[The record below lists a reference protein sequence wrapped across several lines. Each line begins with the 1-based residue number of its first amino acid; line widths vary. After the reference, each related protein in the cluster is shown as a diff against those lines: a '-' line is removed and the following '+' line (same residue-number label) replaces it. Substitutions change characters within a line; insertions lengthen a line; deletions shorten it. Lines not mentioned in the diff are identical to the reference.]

1 MAWYD
6 EFFKEDYL
14 QIYLPF
20 LTEERTKQEIDF
32 IIEILNLPP
41 GSKILDL
48 ACGFGRHTIPLA
60 KKGYDMTGLDYT
72 EKFIRMAEEKAQKE
86 NLQIEFL
93 VGDMRK
99 IPFENHFAGVIS
111 YFTSF
116 GFFSD
121 EENFEVLKGV
131 SKALKR
137 EGKFLLE
144 IMNRDL
150 LVENFQAKDWH
161 RTEDGT
167 LVLEERNWDLKTGR
181 IKNYVTILDEKG
193 ERKRWFEVRLYTL
206 EELNYLLEKV
216 GLKIIE
222 TYGRKDKTPYSVDSP
237 RMIVLSQKI

>member
-14 QIYLPF
+14 KIYLPF
-20 LTEERTKQEIDF
+20 LTEERTKTDVDF
-32 IIEILNLPP
+32 IIDVLGLSP

-60 KKGYDMTGLDYT
+60 KMGYDMTGLDYT
-72 EKFIRMAEEKAQKE
+72 EKFIQMAEEKAKKE

-121 EENFEVLKGV
+121 EENFEVLRGV
-131 SKALKR
+131 SKALKE

-144 IMNRDL
+144 IMNRDI
-150 LVENFQAKDWH
+150 LVKNFQSKDWH

-167 LVLEERNWDLKTGR
+167 LVLEERNWDLKTGKL
-181 IKNYVTILDEKG
+181 KNSITILDKKG
-193 ERKRWFEVRLYTL
+193 ERERWFEVRLYTL
-206 EELNYLLEKV
+206 DELNYLLEKV

-222 TYGRKDKTPYSVDSP
+222 TYGRKDKSPYKVDSP
-237 RMIVLSQKI
+237 RLIVLSQKI

>member
-1 MAWYD
+1 WYD

-144 IMNRDL
+144 IMNRDF
-150 LVENFQAKDWH
+150 LVKNFRPKNWQ
-161 RTEDGT
+161 RLEDGT
-167 LVLEERNWDLKTGR
+167 LVLEENSLDLMTNR
-181 IKNYVTILDEKG
+181 LKNYKIIIDKKG
-193 ERKRWFEVRLYTL
+193 ERTKWFELRLYTL
-206 EELNYLLEKV
+206 QELVYLLEKV
-216 GLKIIE
+216 GLKVIQ
-222 TYGRKDKTPYSVDSP
+222 TYGKKDKSPYSVDSP

>member
-150 LVENFQAKDWH
+150 LVKNFRPKNWQ
-161 RTEDGT
+161 RLEDGT
-167 LVLEERNWDLKTGR
+167 LVLEENSLDLMTNR
-181 IKNYVTILDEKG
+181 LKNYKIIIDKKG
-193 ERKRWFEVRLYTL
+193 ERTKWFELRLYTL
-206 EELNYLLEKV
+206 QELVYLLEKV
-216 GLKIIE
+216 GLKVIQ
-222 TYGRKDKTPYSVDSP
+222 TYGKKDKSPYSIDSP

>member
-20 LTEERTKQEIDF
+20 LTEERTKQEVDF

-72 EKFIRMAEEKAQKE
+72 EKFIRMAEEKAKKE

-93 VGDMRK
+93 IGDMRK

-144 IMNRDL
+144 IMNRDF
-150 LVENFQAKDWH
+150 LVKNFRPKNWQ
-161 RTEDGT
+161 RLEDGT
-167 LVLEERNWDLKTGR
+167 LVLEENSLDLMTNR
-181 IKNYVTILDEKG
+181 LKNYKIIIDKKG
-193 ERKRWFEVRLYTL
+193 ERTKWFELRLYTL
-206 EELNYLLEKV
+206 QELVYLLEKV
-216 GLKIIE
+216 GLKVIQ
-222 TYGRKDKTPYSVDSP
+222 TYGKKDKSPYSVDSP

>member
-1 MAWYD
+1 
-6 EFFKEDYL
+6 
-14 QIYLPF
+14 
-20 LTEERTKQEIDF
+20 
-32 IIEILNLPP
+32 
-41 GSKILDL
+41 L

-72 EKFIRMAEEKAQKE
+72 EKFIRMAEEKAKE
-86 NLQIEFL
+86 ENIQIEFL

-111 YFTSF
+111 YYTSF

-121 EENFEVLKGV
+121 EENLEVLRGV
-131 SKALKR
+131 SKALKK
-137 EGKFLLE
+137 EGRFLLD
-144 IMNRDL
+144 IMNRDI
-150 LVENFQAKDWH
+150 LVKDFQSKDWH

-167 LVLEERNWDLKTGR
+167 VVLEERNWDLKTGK
-181 IKNYVTILDEKG
+181 IKNHTTILDKKG

-237 RMIVLSQKI
+237 RLIILSQKV

>member
-1 MAWYD
+1 MEWYD

-20 LTEERTKQEIDF
+20 LTEERTKAEVDF
-32 IIEILNLPP
+32 IVEVLDIPA

-72 EKFIRMAEEKAQKE
+72 EKFIQMAEEKAKE
-86 NLQIEFL
+86 ANVQIEFL

-99 IPFENHFAGVIS
+99 IPFENHFVGVIS

-137 EGKFLLE
+137 EGKFLLD
-144 IMNRDL
+144 IMNRDI
-150 LVENFQAKDWH
+150 LVKNFQAKDWE
-161 RTEDGT
+161 RLEDGT

-181 IKNYVTILDEKG
+181 IKNYVTILDKKG
-193 ERKRWFEVRLYTL
+193 ERKRWFDVRLYTL
-206 EELNYLLEKV
+206 DELNYLLEKV

-222 TYGRKDKTPYSVDSP
+222 TYGRKDKSPYKVDSP
-237 RMIVLSQKI
+237 RLIVLSQKI

>member
-20 LTEERTKQEIDF
+20 LTEERTKTDVEF
-32 IIEILNLPP
+32 IVEVLNLAP

-60 KKGYDMTGLDYT
+60 KMGYDMTGLDYT
-72 EKFIRMAEEKAQKE
+72 SQFIQMAEEKAKSE
-86 NLQIEFL
+86 NVQIEFL

-131 SKALKR
+131 SNSLKK
-137 EGKFLLE
+137 EGKFLLD
-144 IMNRDL
+144 IINRDF
-150 LVENFQAKDWH
+150 LVKNFRLKDWEKL
-161 RTEDGT
+161 EDGT
-167 LVLEERNWDLKTGR
+167 LVLEENSLDLMTNRLKNIKT
-181 IKNYVTILDEKG
+181 IIDKKG
-193 ERKRWFEVRLYTL
+193 ERTKWFELRLYTL
-206 EELNYLLEKV
+206 QELVYLLKKAGMQV
-216 GLKIIE
+216 IQ
-222 TYGRKDKTPYSVDSP
+222 TYGKKDKSPYSIDSG
-237 RMIVLSQKI
+237 RMIILSEKI

>member
-1 MAWYD
+1 MAWFD

-20 LTEERTKQEIDF
+20 LTEERTKTDVDF
-32 IIEILNLPP
+32 IAEVLNLPP

-72 EKFIRMAEEKAQKE
+72 EKFIRMAEESAQKE
-86 NLQIEFL
+86 NLRIEFL
-93 VGDMRK
+93 VGDMRR

-111 YFTSF
+111 YYTSF

-121 EENFEVLKGV
+121 EENFEVLRGV
-131 SKALKR
+131 SKALKE

-144 IMNRDL
+144 IMNRDI
-150 LVENFQAKDWH
+150 LVKNFQSKDWH

-167 LVLEERNWDLKTGR
+167 LVLEERNWDLKTGKL
-181 IKNYVTILDEKG
+181 KNYITILDKKG

-216 GLKIIE
+216 GLKIIQA
-222 TYGRKDKTPYSVDSP
+222 YGRKDKTPYSVDSP
-237 RMIVLSQKI
+237 RTIVLSQKI

>member
-1 MAWYD
+1 MSWYD

-14 QIYLPF
+14 QVYVPF
-20 LTEERTKQEIDF
+20 LTEERTKAEVNF
-32 IIEILNLPP
+32 IVEVLNLPV

-72 EKFIRMAEEKAQKE
+72 EKFIRMAEEKARKE

-99 IPFENHFAGVIS
+99 IPFENHFVGIIS

-121 EENFEVLKGV
+121 EENFEVLKVV
-131 SKALKR
+131 SKALKK

-144 IMNRDL
+144 IMNRDI
-150 LVENFQAKDWH
+150 LVKNFQAKDWE
-161 RTEDGT
+161 RLEDGT
-167 LVLEERNWDLKTGR
+167 LVLEERNWDLKTGK
-181 IKNYVTILDEKG
+181 IKNYTTILDKKG

-222 TYGRKDKTPYSVDSP
+222 TYGRKDKTPYLVDSP
-237 RMIVLSQKI
+237 RLIVISQKI

>member
-14 QIYLPF
+14 EIYLPF
-20 LTEERTKQEIDF
+20 LTEERTKAEVDF
-32 IIEILNLPP
+32 IVEILNLPP

-60 KKGYDMTGLDYT
+60 KMGYDMTGLDYT
-72 EKFIRMAEEKAQKE
+72 EKFIQMAEEKAKSG
-86 NLQIEFL
+86 NVQIEFL

-131 SKALKR
+131 SNSLKKG
-137 EGKFLLE
+137 GKFLLD
-144 IMNRDL
+144 IINRDY
-150 LVENFQAKDWH
+150 LVKNLRPKDWD
-161 RTEDGT
+161 RLEDGT
-167 LVLEERNWDLKTGR
+167 LVLEENSLDLMTNR
-181 IKNYVTILDEKG
+181 MKNYKTVIDKKG
-193 ERKRWFEVRLYTL
+193 ERNTWFEIRLYTL
-206 EELNYLLEKV
+206 QELVSLLGKA
-216 GLKIIE
+216 GLKVIQ
-222 TYGRKDKTPYSVDSP
+222 TYGKKDKSPYSIDSF
-237 RMIVLSQKI
+237 RMIILSQKV

>member
-14 QIYLPF
+14 KIYLPF
-20 LTEERTKQEIDF
+20 LTEERTKTDVDF
-32 IIEILNLPP
+32 IIDVLGLSP

-60 KKGYDMTGLDYT
+60 KMGYDMTGLDYT
-72 EKFIRMAEEKAQKE
+72 EKFIQMAEEKAKEE

-111 YFTSF
+111 YYTSF

-137 EGKFLLE
+137 EGKFLLD
-144 IMNRDL
+144 IMNRDIL
-150 LVENFQAKDWH
+150 IKNFQSKDWE
-161 RTEDGT
+161 RLEDGT

-181 IKNYVTILDEKG
+181 IKNYVTILDKKG
-193 ERKRWFEVRLYTL
+193 ERKRWFDVRLYAL

-222 TYGRKDKTPYSVDSP
+222 TYGRKDKSSYKVDSP
-237 RMIVLSQKI
+237 RLIVLSQKI

>member
-14 QIYLPF
+14 KVYLPF
-20 LTEERTKQEIDF
+20 LTEERTKADVDF
-32 IIEILNLPP
+32 IAEVLNLPP
-41 GSKILDL
+41 RSKILDL

-60 KKGYDMTGLDYT
+60 KMGYDMTGLDYT
-72 EKFIRMAEEKAQKE
+72 EKFIQMAEEKAKKE

-131 SKALKR
+131 SKALKK

-144 IMNRDL
+144 IMNRDI
-150 LVENFQAKDWH
+150 LVKNFQSKDWH

-167 LVLEERNWDLKTGR
+167 LVLEERNWDLKTGK
-181 IKNYVTILDEKG
+181 IKNYTTILDKKG

-237 RMIVLSQKI
+237 RMIILSQKI

>member
-14 QIYLPF
+14 EIYLPF
-20 LTEERTKQEIDF
+20 LTEERTRTDVNF
-32 IIEILNLPP
+32 IVEVLNLSL

-48 ACGFGRHTIPLA
+48 ACGYGRHTIPLA
-60 KKGYDMTGLDYT
+60 KMGYDMTGLDYT
-72 EKFIRMAEEKAQKE
+72 EKFIQMAEEKAKEE

-131 SKALKR
+131 SNSLKK
-137 EGKFLLE
+137 EGKFLLD
-144 IMNRDL
+144 IINRDF
-150 LVENFQAKDWH
+150 VVKHWQPKDWD
-161 RTEDGT
+161 RLEDGT
-167 LVLEERNWDLKTGR
+167 LVLEENSLDLMTNR
-181 IKNYVTILDEKG
+181 LKNYKTIIDKKG
-193 ERKRWFEVRLYTL
+193 ERTKWFELRLYTL
-206 EELNYLLEKV
+206 QELVYLLEKV
-216 GLKIIE
+216 GLKVIQ
-222 TYGRKDKTPYSVDSP
+222 TYGKKDKSPYSIDAP
-237 RMIVLSQKI
+237 RMIILSQKI